1 MEHSTLSDIGND
13 VNNLTLQEIITID
26 KNSPAILKKLGSSK
40 LSEMSTAIND
50 LTVADAFGDVSDNKI
65 LSNFQSCKITDLPTE
80 INNLTVEQM
89 LHDQIYRMNSSG
101 QYLDANGNVT
111 TDKTQAVNGTWKYL
125 LKEGNTIRTDYTLMP
140 TDTNPKGMNAL
151 IDNMKTNVH
160 DATLQDLK
168 DDGFVNLNAETL
180 NSGIITNIKGFPIK
194 NSMGQTVESLFPGK
208 TKLGQLTVEEMLT
221 YVDIL
226 ISAINNL

>member
-1 MEHSTLSDIGND
+1 MTLE
-13 VNNLTLQEIITID
+13 EIITID
-26 KNSPAILKKLGSSK
+26 SSSPAILKKLGSSK
-40 LSEMSTAIND
+40 LSKMSTAIND
-50 LTVADAFGDVSDNKI
+50 LTVADAFGDVSNNKI
-65 LSNFQSCKITDLPTE
+65 LCNFQSCKITDLPTE
-80 INNLTVEQM
+80 INKLTVEQM
-89 LHDQIYRMNSSG
+89 LHDQIYRMDSDGN
-101 QYLDANGNVT
+101 YLDANGNVT
-111 TDKTQAVNGTWKYL
+111 TDKTQAVSGTWKYL

-140 TDTNPKGMNAL
+140 TDTNPDGMNAL
-151 IDNMKTNVH
+151 IENMKTNVH